1 VTQCALLRLT
11 FWHGAI
17 IMPRNP
23 LNPRLPP
30 KDKVTGRRQGTRH
43 KAKVKKGHSEAM
55 KLRWQ
60 DPEYLA
66 KMAARS
72 IKWKEDQKRN
82 PMKYSRLGIPDGMT
96 RKMVQPL
103 WDQAYG
109 LADRFI
115 QVLKDTGRL

>member
-1 VTQCALLRLT
+1 
-11 FWHGAI
+11 
-17 IMPRNP
+17 MPRNP

-43 KAKVKKGHSEAM
+43 KNKKKPSEAR
-55 KLRWQ
+55 KRLWQ

-82 PMKYSRLGIPDGMT
+82 PMKYSRLGVPDGMT
-96 RKMVQPL
+96 RKMVQPM
-103 WDQAYG
+103 WNRAYE
-109 LADRFI
+109 LADKFI